1 MLYCRQKTITS
12 RGQRGKVNIKAVKK
26 PVSTNDLQAI
36 NRMTNWLT
44 GSYTSNAVPL
54 TRSLSVHQ
62 KIAF

>member
-1 MLYCRQKTITS
+1 MLSCMQKTITS

-54 TRSLSVHQ
+54 TRS
-62 KIAF
+62 